1 MIYNSTFKEV
11 NKEWNNII
19 AKRSTNRRV
28 QIYSRMI
35 APIIASYIYKHPL
48 FDDLITTKIENRIA
62 IAISNT
68 SIKDGYMS
76 GY

>member
-28 QIYSRMI
+28 QIYSRMML
-35 APIIASYIYKHPL
+35 PIVASYIYEHPL
-48 FDDLITTKIENRIA
+48 FNYLITTKIENRIA
-62 IAISNT
+62 VATFNA
-68 SIKDGYMS
+68 SIKDEYMVGY
-76 GY
+76 